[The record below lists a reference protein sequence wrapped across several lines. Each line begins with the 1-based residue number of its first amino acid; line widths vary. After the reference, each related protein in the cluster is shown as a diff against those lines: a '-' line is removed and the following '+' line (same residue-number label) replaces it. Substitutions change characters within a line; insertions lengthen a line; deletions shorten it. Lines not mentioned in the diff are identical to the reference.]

1 LNSLVSMSEIRLLP
15 DYIIDKIA
23 AGEVVENPASVVKE
37 LIENSL
43 DAEAYNLGLAIE
55 NGGIRSINLVDDGKG
70 IPAAQVRLAF
80 ARHATSKIAQE
91 TDLFNISSYGFRG
104 EALPAIA
111 SVAIVELITCV
122 EGESQGTRIVV
133 EGGKETKFEA
143 AAPRKGTSVTVRQLF
158 YNTPARRKFLKAESS
173 ETRKITTVFS
183 KYSVCGFNRSF
194 TLTVD
199 GNKIVNYPADRD
211 LSHRLERIWGDKIS
225 SKLIEIDSRPSS
237 AVHIYG
243 YICRPEINR
252 ANRNQIYLMVNGRPI
267 YDISLMHAIKAGYGN
282 TLESG
287 TFPIAAIM
295 IELSPDSVD
304 VNVHPAKTEVRF
316 IDERYIYAQ
325 IKKLVEAAIQ
335 TPVLFTVMPGAPS
348 SSPMTGF
355 VKNRP
360 SSIRPQKGK
369 SEPNQEISIKN
380 YRHELASTSV
390 DSAPSDIDNP
400 EIPTEAA
407 IEMKIGGHRFWQLYD
422 TFIMGFR
429 DGKVWMIDQHTA
441 HERVLFE
448 AALNNLCERP
458 GTSQRLLFDLTIE
471 LEPSDMAVIDK
482 YLDLF
487 RRLGFEIEIF
497 GNRSVIIRGVPAY
510 FQGSSIEQIFHN
522 LLDGFI
528 DSLSTGEDPTMALSA
543 SLACHAAI
551 KSGER
556 LSQEQME
563 GLFNQLFNCEDP
575 YHCPHGRPT
584 VATISRDDLDKLFK
598 RK

>member
-1 LNSLVSMSEIRLLP
+1 MSEIRLLP
-15 DYIIDKIA
+15 DHLIDKIA

-37 LIENSL
+37 LIENAL
-43 DAEAYNLGLAIE
+43 DANANYLGLSIE
-55 NGGIRSINLVDDGKG
+55 QGGIRSINLVDDGKG
-70 IPAAQVRLAF
+70 IPANQVRLAF
-80 ARHATSKIAQE
+80 ARHATSKIIDE
-91 TDLFNISSYGFRG
+91 SDLLNISSYGFRG

-111 SVAIVELITCV
+111 SVSMVETV
-122 EGESQGTRIVV
+122 TGTESAKHGTRLVI
-133 EGGKETKFEA
+133 EGGKETVFED
-143 AAPRKGTSVTVRQLF
+143 APPRRGTSITVRQLF
-158 YNTPARRKFLKAESS
+158 YNTPARRKYLKAESS
-173 ETRKITTVFS
+173 ETRKITAMFS
-183 KYSVCGFNRSF
+183 KYAICGYKISM

-199 GNKIVNYPADRD
+199 GKEIVNYPADQD

-225 SKLIEIDSRPSS
+225 AKLIEIDSKPSN
-237 AVHIYG
+237 ALHIYG

-252 ANRNQIYLMVNGRPI
+252 GNRNQIYLMVNGRPI
-267 YDISLMHAIKAGYGN
+267 SDVSLMHAIKAGYGN

-287 TFPIAAIM
+287 TFPIAAIL
-295 IELSPDSVD
+295 IELLPDTVD

-316 IDERYIYAQ
+316 VDERYIYSQ

-335 TPVLFTVMPGAPS
+335 TPVLFTVAPGGNI
-348 SSPMTGF
+348 SPQVTGF
-355 VKNRP
+355 VKMPSTETSSRP
-360 SSIRPQKGK
+360 NFAAPT
-369 SEPNQEISIKN
+369 PEISIKN
-380 YRHELASTSV
+380 HRQGLPGETLKS
-390 DSAPSDIDNP
+390 PLP
-400 EIPTEAA
+400 EIDGVEIPPEAA

-441 HERVLFE
+441 HERILFE

-471 LEPSDMAVIDK
+471 LEPSDMSVIDK

-487 RRLGFEIEIF
+487 RKLGFEIEVF
-497 GNRSVIIRGVPAY
+497 GNRAVIIRGVPAY
-510 FQGSSIEQIFHN
+510 FQSSAIEPIFHN
-522 LLDGFI
+522 LLDGFV
-528 DSLSTGEDPTMALSA
+528 DSLSTGEDPTMALAA
-543 SLACHAAI
+543 SLACHAAV

-563 GLFNQLFNCEDP
+563 GLFGQLFNCEDP
-575 YHCPHGRPT
+575 YRCPHGRPT